1 MIKTSVVIPVYNVEP
16 YIDKC
21 LNSVFGQN
29 QQEIE
34 IIIVDDGSTDGS
46 MDLVREYMKEKHNI
60 KIIQQENRGL
70 GAARNTGLK
79 NAIGKYIYFLDSDD
93 LISPDTLETCFQC
106 AEKDNL
112 QVVFFD
118 AFPFLDG
125 QDNGGGIQKN
135 LYDRRRIILNHNE
148 VYTGSSFFQQYVS
161 KKGFLVPVWLQYVNR
176 DFLIKNNIVF
186 QEGILHEDIAYT
198 FKLILLAERIKYL
211 PRLFYQRRIRAG
223 SITQGGVIEKRIE
236 GHFSAINKM
245 IDDLRE
251 LGTGGEITKEL
262 YYMARLFQYS
272 LALGEKRQLAEK
284 LKEMALQ
291 CIVKL
296 QTVLRDQGTTGAY
309 FGCMIYKAYIKQFHE
324 ENPDI
329 IQRFLQYDEIVD
341 KMRIDILQQIPLG
354 DIRKNV
360 AIYGTGVHTDILLKA
375 YKRLIGDIK
384 AHIYYINTDV
394 SDQKMYYRG
403 QKVYNVYQLGDF
415 PVDVILISSVKYED
429 YIYKT
434 LRKIYGNQYK
444 IIRLYD
450 KDQYCL
456 FYEI

>member
-148 VYTGSSFFQQYVS
+148 VYTGSSFFQQYV
-161 KKGFLVPVWLQYVNR
+161 
-176 DFLIKNNIVF
+176 
-186 QEGILHEDIAYT
+186 T
-198 FKLILLAERIKYL
+198 
-211 PRLFYQRRIRAG
+211 
-223 SITQGGVIEKRIE
+223 
-236 GHFSAINKM
+236 
-245 IDDLRE
+245 
-251 LGTGGEITKEL
+251 
-262 YYMARLFQYS
+262 
-272 LALGEKRQLAEK
+272 
-284 LKEMALQ
+284 
-291 CIVKL
+291 
-296 QTVLRDQGTTGAY
+296 
-309 FGCMIYKAYIKQFHE
+309 
-324 ENPDI
+324 
-329 IQRFLQYDEIVD
+329 
-341 KMRIDILQQIPLG
+341 
-354 DIRKNV
+354 
-360 AIYGTGVHTDILLKA
+360 
-375 YKRLIGDIK
+375 
-384 AHIYYINTDV
+384 
-394 SDQKMYYRG
+394 
-403 QKVYNVYQLGDF
+403 
-415 PVDVILISSVKYED
+415 
-429 YIYKT
+429 
-434 LRKIYGNQYK
+434 
-444 IIRLYD
+444 
-450 KDQYCL
+450 
-456 FYEI
+456 